1 MKRYA
6 LPILL
11 TGLVSHSVYAECNIS
26 FKYGVVID
34 PIHVRL
40 RQENQTYVQ
49 ITRDQQL
56 FVSGREALL
65 TNKQKELLNQYSR
78 SLREQVP
85 QIISIAIEGVDVG
98 LEAVNKA
105 IGGLSKKDSESHRLF
120 QKRFND
126 MQWNLRNRFNHSDNN
141 YYVAPQ
147 SFNDFD
153 EIFSGQFEKEI
164 EHIVTQSLGSILMA
178 VGDAIVERTG
188 REQDRKK
195 DNQNI
200 IINNKMTPLEKE
212 LMSELSAQTR
222 VLDQKARIFCS
233 NLRQLDLLEEELRSS
248 IPSLHELD
256 LIGKKLVVKPQ
267 NNLTTHQSDFK

>member
-6 LPILL
+6 LPVLL
-11 TGLVSHSVYAECNIS
+11 TGLISQSVYAECNVS

-40 RQENQTYVQ
+40 RQENQTYIQ

-56 FVSGREALL
+56 FVSGRETIL
-65 TNKQKELLNQYSR
+65 TNKQKELLKRYSR
-78 SLREQVP
+78 SLREQIP

-105 IGGLSKKDSESHRLF
+105 IGGLSSKDSESHRLF

-126 MQWNLRNRFNHSDNN
+126 MQWNLRNRFNHSDES

-164 EHIVTQSLGSILMA
+164 EHVVTQSLGSILMA

-188 REQDRKK
+188 KEQDRKK
-195 DNQNI
+195 DNKNI
-200 IINNKMTPLEKE
+200 IINNEMTSLEKE
-212 LMSELSAQTR
+212 LMSELSTQTHA
-222 VLDQKARIFCS
+222 LDQKARVFCS
-233 NLRQLDLLEEELRSS
+233 NLRQLDLLEEELRSN
-248 IPSLHELD
+248 IPSLHLLD
-256 LIGKKLVVKPQ
+256 LIGKELIIEPKNSLIP
-267 NNLTTHQSDFK
+267 HQSDFK